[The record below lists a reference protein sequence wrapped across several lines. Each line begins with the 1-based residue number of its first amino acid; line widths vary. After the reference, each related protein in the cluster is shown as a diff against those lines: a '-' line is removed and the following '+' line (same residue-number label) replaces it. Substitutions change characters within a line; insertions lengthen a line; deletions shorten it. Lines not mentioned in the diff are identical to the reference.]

1 MANRV
6 TIDENI
12 CKGCSLCI
20 VTCPKKIMILN
31 REKLGPKGYNPAAL
45 TDIGACT
52 ACAMCAIICPE
63 SAIKVEKE

>member
-1 MANRV
+1 MV
-6 TIDENI
+6 
-12 CKGCSLCI
+12 
-20 VTCPKKIMILN
+20 LN

-45 TDIGACT
+45 TDIEACT